1 MTTFENDN
9 SAKYDNN
16 MTTDT
21 TQWQAVYSSTA
32 DVIAMYDGMW
42 DVQMPGNAL
51 YDDDTNVCT
60 GFFLAKPTP
69 RSILFWK
76 VGPSFPLLS
85 FLC

>member
-1 MTTFENDN
+1 
-9 SAKYDNN
+9 

-21 TQWQAVYSSTA
+21 TRLQWQAVYSSTA

-42 DVQMPGNAL
+42 AMQMPGNAL

-76 VGPSFPLLS
+76 VGDGSALSSPFLSLLM
-85 FLC
+85 